1 MEVDVLDYVTG
12 RVLSMECKD
21 RKQKPV
27 AYLSKSLNEM
37 EKNYEIHDK
46 KMLAVIKGL
55 ENWRHLLEGI
65 HFKFEIWTDH
75 KNLKYFMKTQKLNW
89 RQAQQALYL
98 SRFDFLLKHVP
109 EVKMGKA
116 DGLSRRPDWK
126 IEVENDNDNQV
137 VIKDN

>member
-1 MEVDVLDYVTG
+1 M
-12 RVLSMECKD
+12 
-21 RKQKPV
+21 
-27 AYLSKSLNEM
+27 AYLSKSLNEI

-89 RQAQQALYL
+89 RQAQ
-98 SRFDFLLKHVP
+98 
-109 EVKMGKA
+109 
-116 DGLSRRPDWK
+116 
-126 IEVENDNDNQV
+126 
-137 VIKDN
+137 

>member
-1 MEVDVLDYVTG
+1 M
-12 RVLSMECKD
+12 
-21 RKQKPV
+21 

-89 RQAQQALYL
+89 RQAQ
-98 SRFDFLLKHVP
+98 
-109 EVKMGKA
+109 
-116 DGLSRRPDWK
+116 
-126 IEVENDNDNQV
+126 
-137 VIKDN
+137 